1 MHLVLK
7 TTVQKYAFMV
17 RFTRGFP
24 EKVIGETLIYQ
35 REGYIHHVCKGG
47 LSLLGS
53 RHLSRQD
60 MV

>member
-24 EKVIGETLIYQ
+24 EKVIGETLINQ
-35 REGYIHHVCKGG
+35 REGNIHHVRKSC
-47 LSLLGS
+47 LSLFSCSL
-53 RHLSRQD
+53 LSRQD

>member
-17 RFTRGFP
+17 KLTKGFP
-24 EKVIGETLIYQ
+24 EKVIGETLIDQ
-35 REGYIHHVCKGG
+35 REGHIHHMRKG
-47 LSLLGS
+47 SLPFLG
-53 RHLSRQD
+53 RRYLTRQY

>member
-1 MHLVLK
+1 MHLILK

-24 EKVIGETLIYQ
+24 EKVIGETLINQ
-35 REGYIHHVCKGG
+35 RESHIHHVRKGG
-47 LSLLGS
+47 LTLLGC
-53 RHLSRQD
+53 RHLTRQD